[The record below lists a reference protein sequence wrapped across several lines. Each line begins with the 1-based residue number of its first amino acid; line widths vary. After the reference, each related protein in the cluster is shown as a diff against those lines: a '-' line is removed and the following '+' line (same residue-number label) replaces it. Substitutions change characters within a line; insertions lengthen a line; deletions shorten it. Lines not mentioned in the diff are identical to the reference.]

1 MIKISYH
8 FYYILIWGQK
18 MYLFFEK
25 SAYHKKYLFAALLQQ
40 KPWSADQ
47 LEQLVTSIMGAAGGV
62 AQPQRSA
69 QVVCGGTNGGVCAG
83 D

>member
-1 MIKISYH
+1 MVKISHY

-40 KPWSADQ
+40 KPCFLPTADSRDHV
-47 LEQLVTSIMGAAGGV
+47 LLGNVVLVVPGV
-62 AQPQRSA
+62 PLQAQ
-69 QVVCGGTNGGVCAG
+69 
-83 D
+83 